1 MNCAN
6 HPDRERTAFC
16 QNCGKPL
23 CTECVRNVGSSV
35 FCEPCLTAK
44 VSGPPPAGYG
54 YPGSPTGFPPA
65 PATVPGEPNPTIAFI
80 LGFIPG
86 VGAMYNEQYAKGI
99 VHLVVFALLVSL
111 ASDVNGIFGLFIAG
125 WEFYMAIEAHH
136 TARAR
141 RDGTPLPNPFGL
153 NDLSERLG
161 FGKAWP
167 SANPAADPAAKY
179 TSPFT
184 APDVN
189 PGVPTPNVPPTN
201 PYTPPSSYTYV
212 PPVSNWGAPQDT
224 ASYAV
229 PPVPPMPPYPDP
241 NLPQHH
247 RFPTGAIWLI
257 GLGLIFLVGNT
268 PLFGFMH
275 GRFLGPLLVI
285 GVGVW
290 IFVSKMTSAGQTI
303 ENDGTPMYRY
313 RLTRACYNSI
323 WWVLTG
329 FIWLL
334 DESRI
339 LTWSRSW
346 PLYLIAAGV
355 LMFFKRTAYPGYGY
369 GYPPPPTTP
378 PPVAP
383 VTTTEMIQTEPRRSQ
398 TGSNDQEGR

>member
-23 CTECVRNVGSSV
+23 CTECVRNVGNSV

-44 VSGPPPAGYG
+44 VTGAPPAGYR
-54 YPGSPTGFPPA
+54 YPGSPTGFPPPPVA
-65 PATVPGEPNPTIAFI
+65 VPGEPNPTIAFI

-99 VHLVVFALLVSL
+99 VHLVVFTLLVSL

-161 FGKAWP
+161 FGRAWP
-167 SANPAADPAAKY
+167 GAYPTVDPAAKV
-179 TSPFT
+179 T
-184 APDVN
+184 APFAAADANAAN
-189 PGVPTPNVPPTN
+189 PVPPAN
-201 PYTPPSSYTYV
+201 PYAPPTSYAYT

-229 PPVPPMPPYPDP
+229 PPVPPMPPVPPYPDP
-241 NLPQHH
+241 NLPQQH
-247 RFPTGAIWLI
+247 RFPSGAIWLI
-257 GLGLIFLVGNT
+257 GLGLIFLVGNA
-268 PLFGFMH
+268 PLFGFLH
-275 GRFLGPLLVI
+275 GHFLGPLLVI

-290 IFVSKMTSAGQTI
+290 IFVSKMTSTGQSI
-303 ENDGTPMYRY
+303 ENDGTPLYHW
-313 RLTRACYNSI
+313 RLMRAINCSV
-323 WWVLTG
+323 WVVLFG
-329 FIWLL
+329 VIWLL
-334 DESRI
+334 NELRI
-339 LTWSRSW
+339 LSWSRSW

-355 LMFFKRTAYPGYGY
+355 MMFVRRTMYPGYGY
-369 GYPPPPTTP
+369 TPPATTP

-383 VTTTEMIQTEPRRSQ
+383 VTTTEMIQTEPPHSQ
-398 TGSNDQEGR
+398 PGSNDQEGR